1 GRYYEPS
8 PGRNY
13 GVGMNIAWRFE

>member
-1 GRYYEPS
+1 YYEPS

>member
-1 GRYYEPS
+1 YEPS